1 LRNNISEIEK
11 IFSDYENNDKINTKK
26 RKMEIEIE
34 GKNEIKK

>member
-26 RKMEIEIE
+26 RKMEEIE